1 MKILQLSSA
10 RTFGGGER
18 HFADLSNALSERG
31 HNVYA
36 ALSPASPLR
45 EKLAR
50 LPDANVITSPLRNAL
65 DLASASQLA
74 RFMRDHKIE
83 LVHAHLARD
92 YPLAAYAARRAGG
105 VRVPLVLTRHVPFAL
120 NRLHRFTLA
129 NVARVIAVSEGVA
142 RGLRLQ
148 RIFPDEKI
156 RVIPNGISV
165 ARVDHALQNFD
176 RARYRRTLTRAS
188 APLLVGTVGELSPVK
203 GQEEFVRAAATIIR
217 RENFTRAQFLII
229 GEDRSPRAQT
239 RALLEK
245 LIAEHELQAHVLFL
259 GHVSEL
265 TPLINSLDLYVSAS
279 RAEAFGLATLEALMC
294 GIATVATATDGA
306 RELIQD
312 GVTGNLVPVG
322 DAGAL
327 ADAILHLLRNEEER
341 ARISERARE
350 DSRARFSL
358 EQMVEATEVVY
369 REALA
374 ASRALT

>member
-31 HNVYA
+31 HALYA

-50 LPDANVITSPLRNAL
+50 LPAANICTTPLRNSL
-65 DLASASQLA
+65 DLASALQLA
-74 RFMRDHKIE
+74 RFIREHKIE
-83 LVHAHLARD
+83 IIHAHLARD

-105 VRVPLVLTRHVPFAL
+105 RVPFVLTRHVPFAL
-120 NRLHRFTLA
+120 SGLHKFTLA
-129 NVARVIAVSEGVA
+129 RVARVIAVSEGVA
-142 RGLRLQ
+142 RGLRAQ

-165 ARVDHALQNFD
+165 AQLDGSLKDFD
-176 RARYRRTLTRAS
+176 RAAYRQRLSANATLF
-188 APLLVGTVGELSPVK
+188 VGTVGELSAVK
-203 GQEEFVRAAATIIR
+203 GQEEFVRAAALVIR
-217 RENFTRAQFLII
+217 RENFTRAQFLIV
-229 GEDRSPRAQT
+229 GDDRSHGAKT

-245 LIAEHELQAHVLFL
+245 LIAEHELQAHVSLL

-265 TPLINSLDLYVSAS
+265 TPLISSLDIYVSAS

-294 GIATVATATDGA
+294 GVASVATATDGA
-306 RELIQD
+306 LELIED
-312 GVTGNLVPVG
+312 GVTGNIVPIG
-322 DAGAL
+322 DVEAL
-327 ADAILHLLRNEEER
+327 ARAMLHLLRNDEAR
-341 ARISERARE
+341 ARISERARV

-358 EQMVEATEVVY
+358 EQMVDATEKVY
-369 REALA
+369 REALT
-374 ASRALT
+374 AS

>member
-1 MKILQLSSA
+1 VKILQLSSA

-31 HNVYA
+31 HDVYA
-36 ALSPASPLR
+36 ALSHASPLR

-50 LPDANVITSPLRNAL
+50 LPDENIITSPLRNAL

-74 RFMRDHKIE
+74 RFIRDHQIE
-83 LVHAHLARD
+83 IVHAHLARD
-92 YPLAAYAARRAGG
+92 YPLAAYAARRAGRE
-105 VRVPLVLTRHVPFAL
+105 RVPFILTRHVPFAL
-120 NRLHRFTLA
+120 SRLHRFTLA

-142 RGLRLQ
+142 RGLRRQ

-165 ARVDHALQNFD
+165 AQIDDALRNFD
-176 RARYRRTLTRAS
+176 RARYRRTLQQTAS

-203 GQEEFVRAAATIIR
+203 GQAEFVRAAATIIR

-229 GEDRSPRAQT
+229 GEDKSPRART
-239 RALLEK
+239 RTLLEK
-245 LIAEHELQAHVLFL
+245 LIAAHELQEHVLFL

-265 TPLINSLDLYVSAS
+265 TPLIASLDLYVSAS

-294 GIATVATATDGA
+294 GVATVATETDGA
-306 RELIQD
+306 RELIED
-312 GVTGNLVPVG
+312 GLTGKLVPIG
-322 DAGAL
+322 DADAL
-327 ADAILHLLRNEEER
+327 ADVILHLLRNEEER
-341 ARISERARE
+341 ARISERARD

-358 EQMVEATEVVY
+358 EQMVEATEKVY

-374 ASRALT
+374 AS

>member
-18 HFADLSNALSERG
+18 HFADLSNALAARG
-31 HNVYA
+31 HDVYA

-45 EKLAR
+45 ERLAR
-50 LPDANVITSPLRNAL
+50 IPDANIITPTLRNAL
-65 DLASASQLA
+65 DLVSALQLA
-74 RFMRDHKIE
+74 RFIRDHRIE
-83 LVHAHLARD
+83 IVHAHLARD

-105 VRVPLVLTRHVPFAL
+105 RVPFILTRHVPFAL
-120 NRLHRFTLA
+120 NRLHKFTLA

-142 RGLRLQ
+142 RGLRAR
-148 RIFPDEKI
+148 RIFPGEKI

-165 ARVDHALQNFD
+165 AQLDDALKDFD
-176 RARYRRTLTRAS
+176 RARFRRTLPAS
-188 APLLVGTVGELSPVK
+188 AAALLVGMVGELSPVK

-229 GEDRSPRAQT
+229 GEDKST
-239 RALLEK
+239 RAPTRTLLEK
-245 LIAEHELQAHVLFL
+245 LIAEHELQARVLLL
-259 GHVSEL
+259 GHAFEL
-265 TPLINSLDLYVSAS
+265 TPLISSLDLYVSAS

-294 GIATVATATDGA
+294 GVATVATATDGS
-306 RELIQD
+306 RELIED

-322 DAGAL
+322 DADAL
-327 ADAILHLLRNEEER
+327 ADAILQLLQNDAER

-350 DSRARFSL
+350 SSRARFSL
-358 EQMVEATEVVY
+358 ELMVEATEKVY

-374 ASRALT
+374 AS